1 MDISQEFR
9 ERVLEALE
17 RLERQQQDQNN
28 DIKELRKEL
37 RTDITDLR
45 TDITDLRKDISDIRV
60 SQAKVEQKLD
70 DTLTQRRGR
79 WVNVGIVAAVV
90 GVIVSLIKSF
100 FFS

>member
-9 ERVLEALE
+9 ERVLDALE
-17 RLERQQQDQNN
+17 RLERQQRDQNN
-28 DIKELRKEL
+28 DIKELRK
-37 RTDITDLR
+37 
-45 TDITDLRKDISDIRV
+45 DITDLRKDISDLRV

-79 WVNVGIVAAVV
+79 WGNVGIVAAVV

>member
-37 RTDITDLR
+37 RTDITD
-45 TDITDLRKDISDIRV
+45 IRKDISDLRV
-60 SQAKVEQKLD
+60 SQARVEQKLD
-70 DTLTQRRGR
+70 DTLAQRKGR

>member
-9 ERVLEALE
+9 ERVLDGLERLERQLE
-17 RLERQQQDQNN
+17 RLERQQQDQN
-28 DIKELRKEL
+28 
-37 RTDITDLR
+37 
-45 TDITDLRKDISDIRV
+45 KDISDLRV
-60 SQAKVEQKLD
+60 GLARVEQKLD
-70 DTLTQRRGR
+70 DTLAQRKGR

>member
-9 ERVLEALE
+9 ERVLDALE
-17 RLERQQQDQNN
+17 RLERQQRDQNN
-28 DIKELRKEL
+28 DLKELRK
-37 RTDITDLR
+37 DITD
-45 TDITDLRKDISDIRV
+45 IRKDISDLRV

-70 DTLTQRRGR
+70 DTLTQRKGR

>member
-1 MDISQEFR
+1 MEFSQEFR
-9 ERVLEALE
+9 ERVLAALD
-17 RLERQQQDQNN
+17 RLEQQQRDENN
-28 DIKELRKEL
+28 DIKELRK
-37 RTDITDLR
+37 
-45 TDITDLRKDISDIRV
+45 DISDLRV
-60 SQAKVEQKLD
+60 SHARVEQKLD